1 MEDAC
6 GKNTR
11 APHDLV
17 NPNRPRI
24 HNHQST
30 IVQKIYTKMGSLKLF
45 VKAVRKAKTIAD
57 ERTVVRKESAA
68 IRTSFRDPNLDQT
81 TRRINISKLLYL
93 YILGEKTHF
102 GQVECLKLLASP
114 RFADK
119 RLGYLATMLLLDEN
133 QEVLTLLTNSL
144 DNDMQHPNTYIVGL
158 ALCCLGNI
166 ASPELARDLYANVEK
181 IMTLTNSV
189 FLKKKTCLV
198 AAKLIEK
205 DPDLAEVFMPKIN
218 VLLSDK
224 TPLVLLGTC
233 RMILAIYDNCPDERV
248 ALIKFLPKLIA
259 HLKRVISSGYM
270 PDYDVNGITDPF
282 LQVTLLSVMRSL
294 AADDNCSPE
303 SLEAMNDVLTQV
315 ALNLDSGKNAAH
327 AILYECIKTIF
338 AIKSDQSLRVLGVN
352 LLGKFLLTKDNNTR
366 YVALEMLLTV
376 INFEPMAVQ
385 RHRSTIV
392 SCLTDGDISIRRRAL
407 ELVFAILN
415 EQNIR
420 VLMREILTFLE
431 NCTDNELKP
440 YITSQLVNAS
450 SKYAPGEKW
459 HFDTL
464 VRMLKVSGN
473 YITPD
478 IVSSILALVMR
489 CSDGELKKHVV
500 GKLLLSSLE
509 DPTQFGLALV
519 TIWCLG
525 EYADLILNTAIEV
538 NGKSENV
545 TDASILTLLEHLIN
559 NSNYSEAETVQL
571 ITFILTAVIKLSVKL
586 TNPQSIEQLRMILN
600 SKSYDDNLEIQ
611 TRAIEYQQIFG
622 QDDRL
627 KHGLL
632 ARMPAPPAKEREAI
646 SLQNGSKRQQH
657 KAQIAA
663 TSTSNDLLDLLDD
676 APGPIE
682 QNAPPQQTSNDLLSD
697 IFGSQPTSSAPAS
710 SGLVDVLNGQSAPAS
725 ENAMVAF
732 ANGHLRITFS
742 PASFLAGHAV
752 INADI
757 TSMAPQSNIDH
768 VQLLIAVPKT
778 QKLTMSTTSGS
789 ESLVGGNAIK
799 QVLKISGK
807 EGSKV
812 KLRVK
817 VKYSLDGVSTED
829 QFDFGGF
836 THTL

>member
-1 MEDAC
+1 M
-6 GKNTR
+6 GKT
-11 APHDLV
+11 PVHHDLL
-17 NPNRPRI
+17 
-24 HNHQST
+24 NHQNIHAYTPTNYSLA
-30 IVQKIYTKMGSLKLF
+30 KKDTKMGSLKLF

-93 YILGEKTHF
+93 YIMGEKTHF

-144 DNDMQHPNTYIVGL
+144 DNDMQHPNTFIVGL
-158 ALCCLGNI
+158 ALTCLGNI
-166 ASPELARDLYANVEK
+166 ASPELARDLYTNVEK
-181 IMTLTNSV
+181 IMTGTNSV

-198 AAKLIEK
+198 AAKLVEK

-218 VLLSDK
+218 VLLTDK

-233 RMILAIYDNCPDERV
+233 RIILAIYDNCPDERV
-248 ALIKFLPKLIA
+248 ALIKFLPKLIS

-294 AADDNCSPE
+294 ATDTNCSPE
-303 SLEAMNDVLTQV
+303 YLEAMNDILTQV

-338 AIKSDQSLRVLGVN
+338 AITSDQSLRVLGVN

-376 INFEPMAVQ
+376 INFEPLAVQ

-392 SCLTDGDISIRRRAL
+392 SCLSDGDISIRRRAL

-420 VLMREILTFLE
+420 VLIREILTFLE
-431 NCTDNELKP
+431 NCTDAELKP

-478 IVSSILALVMR
+478 IVSNILALVMR
-489 CSDGELKKHVV
+489 STDGELKKHVV

-509 DPTQFGLALV
+509 DPSEYGLALV
-519 TIWCLG
+519 TVWCLG

-545 TDASILTLLEHLIN
+545 TDAIILTLLENLIN

-571 ITFILTAVIKLSVKL
+571 VTFILTAVIKLSVKL
-586 TNPQSIEQLRMILN
+586 TNPQSIETLRLILN
-600 SKSYDDNLEIQ
+600 SRSYDDNLEIQ
-611 TRAIEYQQIFG
+611 TRAVEYQQIFG
-622 QDDRL
+622 QDERL

-632 ARMPAPPAKEREAI
+632 ARMPAPPAKERQAL
-646 SLQNGSKRQQH
+646 SLQNDSKKQQH
-657 KAQIAA
+657 KAPVAA
-663 TSTSNDLLDLLDD
+663 SNASADLLNLLDDD
-676 APGPIE
+676 APGLV
-682 QNAPPQQTSNDLLSD
+682 QQVSLPQQTSNDLLSD
-697 IFGSQPTSSAPAS
+697 IFGSQPTPTAPAS
-710 SGLVDVLNGQSAPAS
+710 AGLVDVFNGQSAAAAA
-725 ENAMVAF
+725 ENAIEAF
-732 ANGHLRITFS
+732 ANGHLRIAFS
-742 PASFLAGHAV
+742 PASFLGGQAV

-757 TSMAPQSNIDH
+757 TSMAPQNNIEH

-789 ESLVGGNAIK
+789 DSLVGGNAIK

-817 VKYSLDGVSTED
+817 VKYNLDGVTTED
-829 QFDFGGF
+829 QFDFAGF

>member
-1 MEDAC
+1 
-6 GKNTR
+6 
-11 APHDLV
+11 
-17 NPNRPRI
+17 
-24 HNHQST
+24 
-30 IVQKIYTKMGSLKLF
+30 MGSLKLF

-102 GQVECLKLLASP
+102 GQVECLKLLVSP

-144 DNDMQHPNTYIVGL
+144 DNDMQHPNTFIVGL

-166 ASPELARDLYANVEK
+166 ASPELARDLYANVDK
-181 IMTLTNSV
+181 ILTLTNSV
-189 FLKKKTCLV
+189 YLKKKACIV
-198 AAKLIEK
+198 AAKLVEK
-205 DPDLAEVFMPKIN
+205 DPDLGEIFLPKMS

-233 RMILAIYDNCPDERV
+233 RLILSIYEHCPSDRA
-248 ALIKFLPKLIA
+248 ALVKFLPKLIL
-259 HLKRVISSGYM
+259 HLKRVITSGYM

-282 LQVTLLSVMRSL
+282 LQVTLLDTMRSL
-294 AADDNCSPE
+294 ATDESCSPQH
-303 SLEAMNDVLTQV
+303 LEEMNDILTQV
-315 ALNLDSGKNAAH
+315 ASNLDSGKNAAH
-327 AILYECIKTIF
+327 AILFECIKTIF

-376 INFEPMAVQ
+376 INYEPMAVQ

-392 SCLTDGDISIRRRAL
+392 NCLSDGDISIRRRAL
-407 ELVFAILN
+407 ELAFAILN

-420 VLMREILTFLE
+420 VLIREILTFLE
-431 NCTDNELKP
+431 TCTDNELKP
-440 YITSQLVNAS
+440 YITSQLVTAS
-450 SKYAPGEKW
+450 SKFAPNEKW

-464 VRMLKVSGN
+464 IRMLRVSGN
-473 YITPD
+473 YVTTD
-478 IVSSILALVMR
+478 IVLSILALLMR
-489 CSDGELKKHVV
+489 CTDAELKKHVV
-500 GKLLLSSLE
+500 GKLLLSCLE
-509 DPTQFGLALV
+509 DPAQYGLALITV
-519 TIWCLG
+519 WGLG
-525 EYADLILNTAIEV
+525 EYGDLITNTSIEV
-538 NGKSENV
+538 NGKNETV
-545 TDASILTLLEHLIN
+545 TEPLILSLLERLIN

-571 ITFILTAVIKLSVKL
+571 VTFILTAVIKLSVKF
-586 TNPQSIEQLRMILN
+586 TNSQSIEQLRLILN
-600 SKSYDDNLEIQ
+600 SRSYDENLEIQ

-622 QDDRL
+622 QDEKL

-632 ARMPAPPAKEREAI
+632 ARMPAPPLKERHTV
-646 SLQNGSKRQQH
+646 SLQGDSKS
-657 KAQIAA
+657 KPASKGPSVASNA
-663 TSTSNDLLDLLDD
+663 TDDLLNLFDD
-676 APGPIE
+676 ASP
-682 QNAPPQQTSNDLLSD
+682 APQAQAPQQNNDDLLSD
-697 IFGSQPTSSAPAS
+697 IFGSQPAPAPS
-710 SGLVDVLNGQSAPAS
+710 SGLGDVFNGQPEVSSGHPEAI
-725 ENAMVAF
+725 EAF
-732 ANGHLRITFS
+732 ANGHLRVTFA
-742 PASFLAGHAV
+742 PLSFSSGQAV
-752 INADI
+752 IDADI
-757 TSMAPQSNIDH
+757 TSMAPQSNIEH

-789 ESLVGGNAIK
+789 DSLVTSNVIK

-817 VKYSLDGVSTED
+817 VKYSLDGAATED
-829 QFDFGGF
+829 QFDFAGF